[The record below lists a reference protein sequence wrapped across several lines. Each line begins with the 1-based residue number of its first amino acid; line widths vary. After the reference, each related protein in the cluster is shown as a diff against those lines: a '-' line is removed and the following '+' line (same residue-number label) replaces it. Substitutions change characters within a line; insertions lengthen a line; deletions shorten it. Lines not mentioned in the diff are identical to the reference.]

1 MVRTSLKCYIIL
13 LPLGKLNRRENVFSI
28 WSEKYFKYFICWV
41 KFYKSYSPWNFE
53 SCMGNTWGR
62 KQLKLEFNTTWMPI
76 LFTKLNWKCKSNFW
90 TAPPATTSQP
100 GTSWVLTSTL
110 ITPQPQLSSPLLL
123 YNLEQQFSAM
133 SGLWCRCGGGLVLD
147 SVLMAHQ
154 TNYNVE
160 ISIMVSIYIN
170 IQYIVH
176 HAKLV
181 HQSNQSY

>member
-76 LFTKLNWKCKSNFW
+76 LFTKRNWKCKSNFCP
-90 TAPPATTSQP
+90 APPCHP
-100 GTSWVLTSTL
+100 GTCWVLTSTL
-110 ITPQPQLSSPLLL
+110 ITAEPQLSSPPLC
-123 YNLEQQFSAM
+123 NLEELFSE
-133 SGLWCRCGGGLVLD
+133 LCLVLVWGWGWSSSD
-147 SVLMAHQ
+147 
-154 TNYNVE
+154 
-160 ISIMVSIYIN
+160 
-170 IQYIVH
+170 
-176 HAKLV
+176 KL
-181 HQSNQSY
+181 